1 MDAPERIWAWTGA
14 GKINSGQWS
23 AILQPNETEYIR
35 ADTIE
40 VLQQELREAIDAMRS
55 ARESLYSLT
64 HLLLPDEP
72 GFEKAVDGL
81 EELDAFLAG
90 DDRGA

>member
-1 MDAPERIWAWTGA
+1 MTEAPKRISVKRTQGYESNWWGVVTDPFDE
-14 GKINSGQWS
+14 SGV
-23 AILQPNETEYIR
+23 EYVR
-35 ADTIE
+35 ADEIE
-40 VLQQELREAIDAMRS
+40 RLQAELREAREAMTS

-81 EELDAFLAG
+81 EELDAFLAK
-90 DDRGA
+90 